1 MMQRGGGVGV
11 WKGLCVRY
19 SRDCSQMRV
28 LVSNLF

>member
-1 MMQRGGGVGV
+1 MMQGGGGV

-19 SRDCSQMRV
+19 SRDCSQMRE